1 MNYLIYGSG
10 WESFIIIMVLF
21 GVIVPLILFLIGLI
35 QIGKNKKK
43 GQLILIIAT
52 IYSIIS
58 FGVCGGF
65 GF

>member
-1 MNYLIYGSG
+1 MNYLIYVSG
-10 WESFIIIMVLF
+10 WESFIVIMVLF

>member
-10 WESFIIIMVLF
+10 WESFIVIMVLF